1 MNKTII
7 YLGLKDKDTK
17 NQRIK
22 TSAAIGILSELTLPM
37 TIVKGKGLWQ
47 GQRENTLV
55 LTLFNDESLVYAKA
69 LCQAIGK
76 RFNQYSVF
84 LEYYNFNDEPFISEV
99 VIRYNNN

>member
-1 MNKTII
+1 MNKTTI

-22 TSAAIGILSELTLPM
+22 VNTAIGILSELTLPM

-55 LTLFNDESLVYAKA
+55 LTLYNDESLGYVKA

-76 RFNQYSVF
+76 CFNQYSVF
-84 LEYYNFNDEPFISEV
+84 LEYNNFKDAPFMDEV
-99 VIRYNNN
+99 VIRY